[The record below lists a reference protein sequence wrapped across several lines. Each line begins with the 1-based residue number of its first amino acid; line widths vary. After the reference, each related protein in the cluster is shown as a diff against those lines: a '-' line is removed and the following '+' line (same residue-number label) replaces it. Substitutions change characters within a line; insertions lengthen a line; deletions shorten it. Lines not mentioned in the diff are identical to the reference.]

1 MTRLLTIFLIA
12 FSTTL
17 IAQEE
22 VAKDVLDRLSTTT
35 QSYKNMKVGFDFII
49 ENKNQNINEK
59 QKGIL
64 ILQDDM
70 FRLEIEEQIII
81 NDGENQWIYMTDM
94 NEVQIMEHDPE
105 EQLMSPK
112 KLFTIYEEEGY
123 KYSYVGAK
131 SENGKRLQII
141 DLFPQESSAFMKVT
155 LAVDAAKN
163 QLHKITIH
171 DKNGGTYTYSIT
183 AFSSNTTIKPFTF
196 NSTDF
201 PGVEVIDLR

>member
-1 MTRLLTIFLIA
+1 MTKLLTTFLIA
-12 FSTTL
+12 LSTTL

-49 ENKNQNINEK
+49 ENKTQNINEK

-64 ILQDDM
+64 VLQDDM
-70 FRLEIEEQIII
+70 FRLEIEELIII
-81 NDGENQWIYMTDM
+81 NDGENQWNYMTDM

-141 DLFPQESSAFMKVT
+141 DLFPKESGAFMKVI
-155 LAVDAAKN
+155 LEVDAAKN
-163 QLHKITIH
+163 QLQRITIL
-171 DKNGGTYTYSIT
+171 DKNGGKYTYLVT
-183 AFSSNTTIKPFTF
+183 NFKSNTFVESFTF
-196 NSTDF
+196 NIINY
-201 PGVEVIDLR
+201 PGIEVIDLR